1 MNTGREVIEKLKTIL
16 NEIGVVYT
24 NILLFGS
31 RTETDF
37 ER

>member
-1 MNTGREVIEKLKTIL
+1 MNTKREVIAKLKSIL

-31 RTETDF
+31 RTGTDF